1 MGKAAGASSKNLC
14 AITFLAHWRVQTAE
28 AKCVQMRTLP
38 VHSVIA
44 AVAMPL
50 LCGICAAQQPP
61 AGKPTANSNEI
72 VLPVVVLDR
81 HGTPVP
87 NITPG
92 ELTVTDNGR
101 AQAIKSLTPAAQS
114 PLHLG
119 LLVDTSSGMQR
130 ALDAERKAAG
140 KFVDLMLRGDPPA
153 SNTQNQMFLI
163 HFDREVEL
171 LQDFTDSRAKLQS
184 NLDQMGPTQAAENR
198 QGPETSDSDE
208 GGVSP
213 HAAPRGPQLYDAIYL
228 AADELMKSKQG
239 GKALIVFSNGVDGGS
254 RESLNEA
261 IDAAQR
267 VNLPVYTIYFRGDE
281 RRGEGGG
288 FPGGR
293 RGGIGGGMPGAG
305 GGWPGGGGRYPGG
318 SGRGPTLPQTDG
330 RRIMQQIATRT
341 GGLYSEAKKTAEL
354 PDIYDRIAADL
365 HAEYLLTYTPTFS
378 DNQPSFHKVELK
390 AVKGDFNISVP
401 EGYYAVE
408 DSSK

>member
-1 MGKAAGASSKNLC
+1 
-14 AITFLAHWRVQTAE
+14 
-28 AKCVQMRTLP
+28 MRTLP

-44 AVAMPL
+44 AVAVPL
-50 LCGICAAQQPP
+50 LCSLCAAQQPP
-61 AGKPTANSNEI
+61 ASASAANSTEI

-81 HGTPVP
+81 HGNPVP
-87 NITPG
+87 NVTPG

-101 AQAIKSLTPAAQS
+101 AQAIKSLTSAAQS

-130 ALDAERKAAG
+130 ALDAERKAAA
-140 KFVDLMLRGDPPA
+140 KFVDLMMPGDPPA
-153 SNTQNQMFLI
+153 SATQNQMFLI

-184 NLDQMGPTQAAENR
+184 NLEQMGPTQAAENR

-208 GGVSP
+208 GGVSRTDG
-213 HAAPRGPQLYDAIYL
+213 ARGPQLYDAIYL
-228 AADELMKSKQG
+228 AADELMKSKPG

-254 RESLNEA
+254 KESLNEA
-261 IDAAQR
+261 IDAAER
-267 VNLPVYTIYFRGDE
+267 ANLPVYTIYFRGDE
-281 RRGEGGG
+281 RRSEGGG
-288 FPGGR
+288 FPGRR
-293 RGGIGGGMPGAG
+293 RGGMGGGMPGTG
-305 GGWPGGGGRYPGG
+305 GGWPGGGGYPGG

-341 GGLYSEAKKTAEL
+341 GGLYFEAKKTADL
-354 PDIYDRIAADL
+354 PDIYDRVATDL
-365 HAEYLLTYTPTFS
+365 HAEYLLTYTPAS
-378 DNQPSFHKVELK
+378 PDNQPSFHKVELK
-390 AVKGDFNISVP
+390 ALKGDFNISAP